1 MFKFILPKFILRV
14 ERWKWNKEYRIYVS
28 NMGHFRDEH
37 KRPIPIKIDSSGYV
51 VVPIGYDH
59 GYPSAHRIV
68 MKTWRPTMGMEQ
80 LTVDHLDHNK
90 RNNAVYNLEWVTYA
104 ENQRR
109 AKEDF
114 ISGETKKPKKK
125 NREYKNSY
133 SFSDFDFYVSGKY
146 YSTVEE
152 AYKAGCEILCSKGS
166 AGNLNNL
173 TIEGLTNHYNKFVN
187 ICNNDNNATKE
198 QILSGMYKN
207 KKYCGLRIN
216 IKEKKE
222 NG

>member
-28 NMGHFRDEH
+28 NMGHFMDEH
-37 KRPIPIKIDSSGYV
+37 KRPIPIKINNSGYV
-51 VVPIGYDH
+51 VVPTGY
-59 GYPSAHRIV
+59 GQSYPAAHRIV
-68 MKTWRPTMGMEQ
+68 MKTWRPTTGMEE

-90 RNNAVYNLEWVTYA
+90 RNNAVENLEWVTYA

-109 AKEDF
+109 AKKDF
-114 ISGETKKPKKK
+114 ISGETKKSKKK

-152 AYKAGCEILCSKGS
+152 AYKAGCEILLGKNSKGK
-166 AGNLNNL
+166 LNDF
-173 TIEGLTNHYNKFVN
+173 TFEGLTNNYNKFVN
-187 ICNNDNNATKE
+187 ICNNNKKATKE
-198 QILSGMYKN
+198 QILSGMYAN
-207 KKYCGLRIN
+207 KKYCGLKIN
-216 IKEKKE
+216 VKEKRV
-222 NG
+222 

>member
-51 VVPIGYDH
+51 VVPIGYGH

-68 MKTWRPTMGMEQ
+68 MKTWRPTMGMEE

-90 RNNAVYNLEWVTYA
+90 RNNAVENLEWVTYA

-114 ISGETKKPKKK
+114 ISGETKKPKIK

-173 TIEGLTNHYNKFVN
+173 TIEGLTNYYNKFVN
-187 ICNNDNNATKE
+187 ICNNGNNATKE

-207 KKYCGLRIN
+207 KKYCGLKIN

>member
-37 KRPIPIKIDSSGYV
+37 KRPIPVKINSSGYV

-68 MKTWRPTMGMEQ
+68 MKTWRPTMGMEE

-90 RNNAVYNLEWVTYA
+90 RNNALYNLEWVTTA

-109 AKEDF
+109 AAKDYIPTE
-114 ISGETKKPKKK
+114 PKKK
-125 NREYKNSY
+125 KENNKVYKDSY
-133 SFSDFDFYVSGKY
+133 SFNDFDFYVRGKY
-146 YSTVEE
+146 YPTVEE
-152 AYKAGCEILCSKGS
+152 AYAAGCEIICGKESKGK
-166 AGNLNNL
+166 LNDF
-173 TIEGLTNHYNKFVN
+173 TFEGLTGHYNKFVN
-187 ICNNDNNATKE
+187 ICNNGNNATKK
-198 QILSGMYKN
+198 QILSGMYAN
-207 KKYCGLRIN
+207 KKYCGLKIN
-216 IKEKKE
+216 VKEKK
-222 NG
+222 GA